1 MRDRKVMCLAA
12 ALLAA
17 CILGSCSGQ
26 GGEGVQGPDKI
37 ELLALK
43 SVDDLE
49 ELTRGK
55 VVVLDFWA
63 SWCPPCKAS
72 VPHVNK
78 LYEKYKGRGVSVYGI
93 NLDTKR
99 QETAARRAIKSWGIK
114 YPVLLD
120 SGAVARK
127 FKVVGIPMLVVI
139 DKDGTL
145 KSTGVSID
153 SIGEAEKALDELLS
167 GT

>member
-1 MRDRKVMCLAA
+1 MRNRKAMRLAA

-17 CILGSCSGQ
+17 SILGSCSGQ
-26 GGEGVQGPDKI
+26 DSGESVQGPDET

-43 SVDDLE
+43 GVDHLE

-63 SWCPPCKAS
+63 GWCPPCKAS

-93 NLDTKR
+93 NLDTKN

-120 SGAVARK
+120 SGAVARE
-127 FKVVGIPMLVVI
+127 FKVVGIPMLAVI

-145 KSTGVSID
+145 KSTGHSV
-153 SIGEAEKALDELLS
+153 GEVEKALEALLS